1 MFFLAIV
8 QFAYVNNVRND
19 KLLKKFGL
27 HLKELREKKGLSQ
40 EGLANEANVPISQIG
55 RIERGE
61 VNATLSTLD
70 VLATGLKISLKE
82 LVNF

>member
-1 MFFLAIV
+1 M
-8 QFAYVNNVRND
+8 NNVRND
-19 KLLKKFGL
+19 KLLKTFGL
-27 HLKELREKKGLSQ
+27 HLKAIREKKGFSQ
-40 EGLANEANVPISQIG
+40 EALANEANIPISQVG

-70 VLATGLKISLKE
+70 ALASALKISLKE